1 MPEGLSPSEVG
12 KEIAE
17 HRARAAK
24 NGPTAERKG
33 HDRLITIVEA
43 TLLAVVAVLAA
54 WSGFAAAKWGTESS
68 LELAQASAARTQ
80 ANRAAYQAAD
90 LRNFDSL
97 TFNAWFTAYVAGNKN
112 AMRVAEYRFRPE
124 FMVAFQAWLR
134 THPFTNPN
142 APKGPTY
149 MPQYR
154 QPELALSRRLD
165 ASADRHYALGEEA
178 GSNSDGYVRT
188 TVYLATVLFLVGISG
203 HFRFR
208 VARLGLIGVGGVI
221 LVFASVLLI
230 IAPKPPV

>member
-24 NGPTAERKG
+24 NGPAAEHKG
-33 HDRLITIVEA
+33 RDRLITIVEA
-43 TLLAVVAVLAA
+43 ALLAVVAVLAA

-97 TFNAWFTAYVAGNKN
+97 TFNAWFTAYVARNKN
-112 AMRVAEYRFRPE
+112 AMRVAQYRFRPE

-203 HFRFR
+203 HFSVRG
-208 VARLGLIGVGGVI
+208 ARIGLIGVGGVI
-221 LVFASVLLI
+221 LVFSSVLLI